1 MTTITRLDDLFYDML
16 KDIYYAERKILK
28 ALPKMIKAV
37 GRESKLGEAFEKHFE
52 ETEGQIERLEE
63 VFESIGQK
71 AKGETCQ
78 AIEGITEEAQDLMHE
93 VDCKATLEAGLLAGA
108 QAVEHY
114 EIARYG
120 TLVEW
125 AKLLGHAHAVKL
137 LEQTL
142 AQEKKTDDVLN
153 KLALHDINRRALESF
168 KETKNPAKHAHH
180 RQAA

>member
-1 MTTITRLDDLFYDML
+1 ML

-125 AKLLGHAHAVKL
+125 AKRLGHAHAVKL

-142 AQEKKTDDVLN
+142 LN
-153 KLALHDINRRALESF
+153 TRTIVRQPKSRKGRELAPVPFFMGIRYLNAFYYGSL
-168 KETKNPAKHAHH
+168 KNF
-180 RQAA
+180 